1 MKDPINNDG
10 GAEAAAHLSPADLA
24 RRWGVSVG
32 TLANKRSD
40 GTSIP
45 YLRLFRG
52 ARIAYRLSDVLAAE
66 AQALVQ
72 PETSAA

>member
-1 MKDPINNDG
+1 MNNSTIG
-10 GAEAAAHLSPADLA
+10 GPEAAVHLAPADLA

-45 YLRLFRG
+45 YLRLFGG

-66 AQALVQ
+66 AEALVH
-72 PETSAA
+72 PEAVPA